1 MAETFQAYR
10 HLDREFRAVAT
21 CGQGHVGVHHVG
33 YAFSDQRDG
42 RRRVQRRCSV
52 EDCGS
57 CWSELA
63 LTGGSAALRG
73 DQT

>member
-1 MAETFQAYR
+1 MAEAFQAYR

-21 CGQGHVGVHHVG
+21 CGRGHVGVHHIG
-33 YAFSDQRDG
+33 YAFDQRDG

-63 LTGGSAALRG
+63 LTGESAALRG
-73 DQT
+73 DQQ